1 MTQRDSLISADDNRR
16 MFDRIARRYDLL
28 NKVVSLG
35 MDRGWR
41 RKAVAEMDPRAGER
55 FLDVG
60 CGTGD
65 MGIEILRRQGGAK
78 VVGIDLA
85 EGMLDIA
92 RGKVAAA
99 GLGGD
104 VSFRIGDAE
113 RQAFDEGS
121 FDGVVSAF
129 CIRNVAHR
137 ALALEE
143 MGRVIRPGGRAVIL
157 ELTRPRGRALRAA
170 HRLYNRWVVPLA
182 GRVLSSGQAYRYLVD
197 SIEDFPDPDHIT
209 TTMGEAGFR
218 DVRRIGLTGGVVT
231 LFVGRIP

>member
-1 MTQRDSLISADDNRR
+1 MTQRDSLMSADDNRR

-41 RKAVAEMDPRAGER
+41 RKAVAELDPRGGER

-85 EGMLDIA
+85 ERMLDIA

-99 GLGGD
+99 GLADD

-113 RQAFDEGS
+113 RQAFDAAS

-137 ALALEE
+137 ALALEQ

-157 ELTRPRGRALRAA
+157 ELTKPRGKLMSVG

-209 TTMGEAGFR
+209 ATMEEAGFH
-218 DVRRIGLTGGVVT
+218 DVRRIGLTGGGVT

>member
-1 MTQRDSLISADDNRR
+1 MTQRDSLMSADDNRR

-41 RKAVAEMDPRAGER
+41 RKAVAELDPRAGER
-55 FLDVG
+55 FRDVG

-85 EGMLDIA
+85 ERMLDIA
-92 RGKVAAA
+92 RGKVAAV

-113 RQAFDEGS
+113 RQGFDDGS

-137 ALALEE
+137 ARALAE

-157 ELTRPRGRALRAA
+157 ELTKPRGKLMSVG

-209 TTMGEAGFR
+209 ATMEEAGFH